1 MKDFRWIKSVI
12 GREIRRVWLL
22 CLTKC
27 SSALIAV
34 GYALL
39 MQKTVDAAV
48 ARDAA
53 AFWPALALFAAALLV
68 QVALMAASK
77 WLTESARA
85 RIENALRAHA
95 CSNILDAGRLPK
107 GQATGEIATMLTSD
121 ATYVADSLVSIL
133 PEASSMAVRAIAAL
147 ALMFSVAPA
156 LAALFIIAGAIC
168 VGLSLLM
175 RRWLKHLHT
184 TAQEAEGSMRAR
196 LQEVLESLVVIRSFG
211 ASEKAMSDL
220 GRLMGKQLKARERR
234 AGGKTASSVVFNLA
248 MQASYLAGFGY
259 GCWGILTGRVS
270 YGTLMA
276 LVQLVGQI
284 RSPFASLSGLFPQIA
299 TMSASC
305 ARLHSL
311 DAGKPQCKTPLPG
324 SSFSKLSFNDVEFSY
339 PNSLPVLNGF
349 SAEVKN
355 GEFVAITGASGI
367 GKSTML
373 MLALGMND
381 PQHGTVEVEYSGA
394 EPQVIKASNLEP
406 GTFAYVPQGNMLMS
420 DSIRDT
426 VTLADRPDAE
436 GLYHA
441 ISKRRGLIAEPT
453 DRRLQSVDER
463 LKEALY
469 VACADKFVDELP
481 NGVETMLGER
491 GSGLSEG
498 QMQRLAVARAV
509 YSGSPVLLLDEC
521 TSALDPKTEREMLD
535 RMRNLGRTVI
545 IVTHRPAALEVCDR
559 VIKLAVS
566 DNVTME

>member
-48 ARDAA
+48 AHDAA
-53 AFWPALALFAAALLV
+53 AFWPALALFAATLLT

-77 WLTESARA
+77 WLTESTQA
-85 RIENALRAHA
+85 RIENTLRAHA

-107 GQATGEIATMLTSD
+107 EQATGEIATMLTSD
-121 ATYVADSLVSIL
+121 ATYVAESLVSIL

-147 ALMFSVAPA
+147 TLMFSVAPA
-156 LAALFIIAGAIC
+156 LAALFVIAGGIC

-175 RRWLKHLHT
+175 RRWLKRLHT

-211 ASEKAMSDL
+211 ASEKAMNDL
-220 GRLMGKQLKARERR
+220 GGLMGIQLQARERR

-299 TMSASC
+299 TMTASC
-305 ARLHSL
+305 TRLRSL
-311 DAGKPQCKTPLPG
+311 DAEKPQRISPLPG
-324 SSFSKLSFNDVEFSY
+324 SSFTKLSFNDVEFSY
-339 PNSLPVLNGF
+339 PNGLPVLNGF
-349 SAEVKN
+349 SAEVRN

-373 MLALGMND
+373 MLALGMDD
-381 PQHGTVEVEYSGA
+381 PQDGTVEVEYSGA
-394 EPQVIKASNLEP
+394 EPQAIKASDLTP

-426 VTLADRPDAE
+426 VTLADHPDAE
-436 GLYHA
+436 
-441 ISKRRGLIAEPT
+441 
-453 DRRLQSVDER
+453 RLPSNASGHSARVANSSNKSQSADER

-469 VACADKFVDELP
+469 AACADKFVNELP
-481 NGVETMLGER
+481 NGTETMLGEK

-509 YSGSPVLLLDEC
+509 YSDSPVLLLDEC
-521 TSALDPKTEREMLD
+521 TSALDSNTEREMLD

-559 VIKLAVS
+559 VISLDS
-566 DNVTME
+566 

>member
-1 MKDFRWIKSVI
+1 MKDFRWIKNVI
-12 GREIRRVWLL
+12 GNEMRCVWLL

-53 AFWPALALFAAALLV
+53 AFWPALALFAAALLT
-68 QVALMAASK
+68 QVAIMAVSK
-77 WLTESARA
+77 WLTESAQA
-85 RIENALRAHA
+85 RIENTLRAHA
-95 CSNILDAGRLPK
+95 CGSILDTGRLPK
-107 GQATGEIATMLTSD
+107 GQATGEIATILTSD
-121 ATYVADSLVSIL
+121 ATCVAESLVSIL
-133 PEASSMAVRAIAAL
+133 PEATSMAVRAIAAL
-147 ALMFSVAPA
+147 ALMLNVAPA
-156 LAALFIIAGAIC
+156 LAALFVMAGATC

-175 RRWLKHLHT
+175 RRWLKRLHT

-196 LQEVLESLVVIRSFG
+196 LQEFLESLVVIRSFG
-211 ASEKAMSDL
+211 ASEKALNDL
-220 GRLMGKQLKARERR
+220 DGLMGTQLKARERR

-259 GCWGILTGRVS
+259 GCWGILTGHVS

-311 DAGKPQCKTPLPG
+311 DAEKPQRISPLPG
-324 SSFSKLSFNDVEFSY
+324 NSFSKLSFRDVEFSY
-339 PNSLPVLNGF
+339 PNCLPVLKSF
-349 SAEVKN
+349 SAEVKK
-355 GEFVAITGASGI
+355 GEFVAITGTSGI

-373 MLALGMND
+373 MLALGMED
-381 PQHGTVEVEYSGA
+381 PQRGTVEVEYSGA
-394 EPQVIKASNLEP
+394 APQAVKASDLAP

-420 DSIRDT
+420 GSIRDA
-426 VTLADRPDAE
+426 VTLADQLNSE
-436 GLYHA
+436 GLHRSTPESREQK
-441 ISKRRGLIAEPT
+441 SKQTGHES
-453 DRRLQSVDER
+453 QSGDEK
-463 LKEALY
+463 LKGALY
-469 VACADKFVDELP
+469 VACADEFAEALP
-481 NGVETMLGER
+481 CGVETMLGEK

-498 QMQRLAVARAV
+498 QMQHLAVARAI

-521 TSALDPKTEREMLD
+521 TSALDPKTERQMLD
-535 RMRNLGRTVI
+535 RMRNLCRTVI

-559 VIKLAVS
+559 VVS
-566 DNVTME
+566 LEPK

>member
-1 MKDFRWIKSVI
+1 MKDFRWIKSVS

-39 MQKTVDAAV
+39 MQRTVDAAV

-53 AFWPALALFAAALLV
+53 AFWPALALFAAALMT

-77 WLTESARA
+77 WLTESAQA
-85 RIENALRAHA
+85 RIENALRSHA

-107 GQATGEIATMLTSD
+107 GQATGKIATMLTSD
-121 ATYVADSLVSIL
+121 ATCVAESLVSIL
-133 PEASSMAVRAIAAL
+133 PEATSMAVRAIAAL
-147 ALMFSVAPA
+147 ALMLSVAPA
-156 LAALFIIAGAIC
+156 LAGLFIVAGAIC

-175 RRWLKHLHT
+175 RRWLKRLHT

-196 LQEVLESLVVIRSFG
+196 LQEFLESLVVIRSFG
-211 ASEKAMSDL
+211 ASEKAMNDL
-220 GRLMGKQLKARERR
+220 GGLMGTQLQAREHR
-234 AGGKTASSVVFNLA
+234 AGAKTASSVAFNLA

-259 GCWGILTGRVS
+259 GCWGILTGRES

-299 TMSASC
+299 TMTASC
-305 ARLHSL
+305 TRLCSL
-311 DAGKPQCKTPLPG
+311 DTEKPQRISPLPG
-324 SSFSKLSFNDVEFSY
+324 NSFSKLNYRNIEFSY
-339 PNSLPVLNGF
+339 PNGLPVLNGF
-349 SAEVKN
+349 SAEVKS

-373 MLALGMND
+373 MLALGMED

-394 EPQVIKASNLEP
+394 EAQAIKASDLIP

-420 DSIRDT
+420 GSIRDA
-426 VTLADRPDAE
+426 VAFADRPDTERLSQTTPEHCRQTIEATN
-436 GLYHA
+436 
-441 ISKRRGLIAEPT
+441 RRSEFA
-453 DRRLQSVDER
+453 DER
-463 LKEALY
+463 LKASLY
-469 VACADKFVDELP
+469 AACADKFVDYLP
-481 NGVETMLGER
+481 NGTGTMLGEK

-498 QMQRLAVARAV
+498 QMQRLAVARAI

-521 TSALDPKTEREMLD
+521 TSALDPKTERKMLN
-535 RMRNLGRTVI
+535 RMRHLGRTVI
-545 IVTHRPAALEVCDR
+545 IVTHRSAALEICDR
-559 VIKLAVS
+559 VINL
-566 DNVTME
+566 TP

>member
-22 CLTKC
+22 CITKC

-77 WLTESARA
+77 WIAESAQA
-85 RIENALRAHA
+85 RIENSLRTHA
-95 CSNILDAGRLPK
+95 CGSILNAGRLPK

-121 ATYVADSLVSIL
+121 ATYVAESLVSIL
-133 PEASSMAVRAIAAL
+133 PEASSMAVRAVAAL

-156 LAALFIIAGAIC
+156 LAALFVIAGAIC

-175 RRWLKHLHT
+175 RRWLKRLHT

-211 ASEKAMSDL
+211 ASKKAMDDL
-220 GRLMGKQLKARERR
+220 GGLMGTQLKAREHR

-299 TMSASC
+299 TMTASC
-305 ARLHSL
+305 ARLRSL
-311 DAGKPQCKTPLPG
+311 DTEKPQRISPLPG
-324 SSFSKLSFNDVEFSY
+324 GSFSKLSFNDVEFSY

-373 MLALGMND
+373 MLALGMDD
-381 PQHGTVEVEYSGA
+381 PQHGTVEVEYSGTEA
-394 EPQVIKASNLEP
+394 QAIKASDLMP
-406 GTFAYVPQGNMLMS
+406 GSSAYVPQGNMLMS
-420 DSIRDT
+420 GSIRDA
-426 VTLADRPDAE
+426 VTLADQHDTE
-436 GLYHA
+436 GPSHA
-441 ISKRRGLIAEPT
+441 TSEHRTQSAEPSN
-453 DRRLQSVDER
+453 RRSQTTDER

-469 VACADKFVDELP
+469 AACADKFVNELP
-481 NGVETMLGER
+481 NGTETMLGEK

-509 YSGSPVLLLDEC
+509 YSGFPVLLLDEC
-521 TSALDPKTEREMLD
+521 TSALDPKTERKMLD
-535 RMRNLGRTVI
+535 RMRDLGRTVI

-559 VIKLAVS
+559 VISLDS
-566 DNVTME
+566 

>member
-53 AFWPALALFAAALLV
+53 AFWPALALFAAALLT
-68 QVALMAASK
+68 QVALMAASR
-77 WLTESARA
+77 WLTESAQA

-121 ATYVADSLVSIL
+121 ATYVAESLVSIL

-156 LAALFIIAGAIC
+156 LAALFVIAGAIC

-175 RRWLKHLHT
+175 RRWLKRLHT

-196 LQEVLESLVVIRSFG
+196 LQEVLESLVVIQSFG
-211 ASEKAMSDL
+211 ANEKTMNDL
-220 GRLMGKQLKARERR
+220 GGLMGTQLKAREHR
-234 AGGKTASSVVFNLA
+234 AGGKTTSRAVFNLA

-299 TMSASC
+299 TMTASC
-305 ARLHSL
+305 ARLRSL
-311 DAGKPQCKTPLPG
+311 DTKKPQRISPLPG
-324 SSFSKLSFNDVEFSY
+324 NSFSKLSFRDVEFSY
-339 PNSLPVLNGF
+339 PSGLPVLNGF
-349 SAEVKN
+349 SAEIKN

-373 MLALGMND
+373 MLALGMDD

-394 EPQVIKASNLEP
+394 EAQAIKASDLTP

-420 DSIRDT
+420 GSIRDA
-426 VTLADRPDAE
+426 VMLADQ
-436 GLYHA
+436 
-441 ISKRRGLIAEPT
+441 T
-453 DRRLQSVDER
+453 DTERLPSNASGHPARAANSSTKSQSADER

-469 VACADKFVDELP
+469 AACANMFVNELP
-481 NGVETMLGER
+481 NGTETVLGEK

-498 QMQRLAVARAV
+498 QMQRLAVARAI
-509 YSGSPVLLLDEC
+509 YSDSPVLLLDEC

-535 RMRNLGRTVI
+535 RMHDLGRTVI

-559 VIKLAVS
+559 VVS
-566 DNVTME
+566 LEPK

>member
-12 GREIRRVWLL
+12 GHEIRRVWLL

-48 ARDAA
+48 ARNAA

-77 WLTESARA
+77 WIAESAQA
-85 RIENALRAHA
+85 RIENALRAYA
-95 CSNILDAGRLPK
+95 CGNILKAGRLPK
-107 GQATGEIATMLTSD
+107 DQATGEIATMLTSD
-121 ATYVADSLVSIL
+121 ATYVAESLVSIL
-133 PEASSMAVRAIAAL
+133 PEASSMAVRAVAAL

-156 LAALFIIAGAIC
+156 LAALFVVAGAIC

-175 RRWLKHLHT
+175 RRWLKRLHT

-196 LQEVLESLVVIRSFG
+196 LQEFLESLVVIRSFG
-211 ASEKAMSDL
+211 ASEKALDDL
-220 GRLMGKQLKARERR
+220 GGLMGTQLKARERR

-299 TMSASC
+299 TMTASC
-305 ARLHSL
+305 ARLRSL
-311 DAGKPQCKTPLPG
+311 NTEKPQWISPLPG
-324 SSFSKLSFNDVEFSY
+324 NSFSKLSFKDVEFSY
-339 PNSLPVLNGF
+339 PNGLPVLKSF
-349 SAEVKN
+349 SAEVHR

-373 MLALGMND
+373 MLALGMED
-381 PQHGTVEVEYSGA
+381 SQHGTVEVEFSGA
-394 EPQVIKASNLEP
+394 EPQAIKASDLIP

-420 DSIRDT
+420 GSIRDT
-426 VTLADRPDAE
+426 VTLADHPDTE
-436 GLYHA
+436 GLPSNASGHRA
-441 ISKRRGLIAEPT
+441 RVASSSIKS
-453 DRRLQSVDER
+453 QSEDER

-469 VACADKFVDELP
+469 TACADKFVNELP
-481 NGVETMLGER
+481 NGTETMLGEK

-498 QMQRLAVARAV
+498 QMQRLAVARAI

-535 RMRNLGRTVI
+535 RMRDLGRTVL

-559 VIKLAVS
+559 AVS
-566 DNVTME
+566 LEPK

>member
-53 AFWPALALFAAALLV
+53 AFWPALALFAAALLT

-77 WLTESARA
+77 WIAESAQA
-85 RIENALRAHA
+85 RIENALRSHA

-121 ATYVADSLVSIL
+121 ATYVAESLVSIL

-156 LAALFIIAGAIC
+156 LAALFVIAGVTC
-168 VGLSLLM
+168 VAVSLLM
-175 RRWLKHLHT
+175 RRWLKRLHT

-196 LQEVLESLVVIRSFG
+196 LQKVLESLVVIRSFG
-211 ASEKAMSDL
+211 ASERAMDDL
-220 GRLMGKQLKARERR
+220 GSLMRTQLKAREHRT
-234 AGGKTASSVVFNLA
+234 GGKTISSAVFNLA

-284 RSPFASLSGLFPQIA
+284 RSPFASLSGLFPQVA
-299 TMSASC
+299 TMAASC
-305 ARLHSL
+305 ERLRSL
-311 DAGKPQCKTPLPG
+311 NTEKPQWISPLPG
-324 SSFSKLSFNDVEFSY
+324 NSFSKLSFRDVEYSY
-339 PNSLPVLNGF
+339 PNGLPVFKSF
-349 SAEVKN
+349 SAEIKK

-373 MLALGMND
+373 TLALGMED
-381 PQHGTVEVEYSGA
+381 PLHGTVEVEYSGS
-394 EPQVIKASNLEP
+394 EPQAIKASSLTP

-420 DSIRDT
+420 GSIRDT
-426 VTLADRPDAE
+426 VALTDPLDTE
-436 GLYHA
+436 GLHHNTSESHKQK
-441 ISKRRGLIAEPT
+441 SKKKSRES
-453 DRRLQSVDER
+453 QSKDEK

-469 VACADKFVDELP
+469 VACADGFVDGLP
-481 NGVETMLGER
+481 NGMEAILGEK

-498 QMQRLAVARAV
+498 QVQRLAVARAV

-535 RMRNLGRTVI
+535 RMRDLGRTVI
-545 IVTHRPAALEVCDR
+545 IVTHRSAAQEVCDR
-559 VIKLAVS
+559 VIDFELQ
-566 DNVTME
+566 

>member
-53 AFWPALALFAAALLV
+53 VFWPALALFASALLI

-77 WLTESARA
+77 WIAESAQA

-95 CSNILDAGRLPK
+95 CGSILDAGRLPK

-121 ATYVADSLVSIL
+121 ATYVAESLVSIL

-156 LAALFIIAGAIC
+156 LAALFVVAGAIC
-168 VGLSLLM
+168 VGLSLFM
-175 RRWLKHLHT
+175 RRWLKQLHT

-211 ASEKAMSDL
+211 AIEKAMDDL
-220 GRLMGKQLKARERR
+220 GGLMGTQLKARERR

-305 ARLHSL
+305 ARLRSL
-311 DAGKPQCKTPLPG
+311 DAGKPQWISPLPG
-324 SSFSKLSFNDVEFSY
+324 NLFSKLSFRDVEFSY
-339 PNSLPVLNGF
+339 PNGLPVLNGF
-349 SAEVKN
+349 SAGVNK
-355 GEFVAITGASGI
+355 GEFIAITGASGI

-373 MLALGMND
+373 MLALGMED
-381 PQHGTVEVEYSGA
+381 PQRGTVEVEYSGA
-394 EPQVIKASNLEP
+394 EPQAIKASDLTP

-420 DSIRDT
+420 GSILDA
-426 VTLADRPDAE
+426 VTLADKIDTRDQSRNA
-436 GLYHA
+436 
-441 ISKRRGLIAEPT
+441 SKPREQTEAPSGREPY
-453 DRRLQSVDER
+453 SEIER
-463 LKEALY
+463 LKDALY
-469 VACADKFVDELP
+469 AACADGFVNELP
-481 NGVETMLGER
+481 NGVQTMLGEK

-521 TSALDPKTEREMLD
+521 TSALDPRTEREMLG
-535 RMRNLGRTVI
+535 RMRNLGRTVV
-545 IVTHRPAALEVCDR
+545 IVTHRPAALDVCDW
-559 VIKLAVS
+559 VIEL
-566 DNVTME
+566 E

>member
-1 MKDFRWIKSVI
+1 MKDFHWIKSVI
-12 GREIRRVWLL
+12 GREIGRVWLL

-68 QVALMAASK
+68 QVALMASSK
-77 WLTESARA
+77 WIAESAQA
-85 RIENALRAHA
+85 RIENALRAHV
-95 CSNILDAGRLPK
+95 CGNILKAGRLPK
-107 GQATGEIATMLTSD
+107 DQATGEIATMLTSD
-121 ATYVADSLVSIL
+121 ATYVAESLVSVL
-133 PEASSMAVRAIAAL
+133 PEASSMVVRAIAAL
-147 ALMFSVAPA
+147 ALMISVAPA
-156 LAALFIIAGAIC
+156 LAMLFVIAGAIC
-168 VGLSLLM
+168 VALSLLM
-175 RRWLKHLHT
+175 RRWLKQLHT

-211 ASEKAMSDL
+211 ASKKAMNDL
-220 GRLMGKQLKARERR
+220 GGLMGTQLQARERR
-234 AGGKTASSVVFNLA
+234 AGGKTASSAVFNLA

-299 TMSASC
+299 TMTASC
-305 ARLHSL
+305 SRLRSL
-311 DAGKPQCKTPLPG
+311 DAKQTKWKSPLPG
-324 SSFSKLSFNDVEFSY
+324 SAFFKLSFRDVEFSY
-339 PNSLPVLNGF
+339 PSGLPILNGF
-349 SAEVKN
+349 SAEVHK

-373 MLALGMND
+373 MLALGMEN

-394 EPQVIKASNLEP
+394 EAQAIKASDLMP

-420 DSIRDT
+420 GSIRDT
-426 VTLADRPDAE
+426 VTFADHPDAE
-436 GLYHA
+436 GPPSNA
-441 ISKRRGLIAEPT
+441 SGQRARVASSSSKS
-453 DRRLQSVDER
+453 QSADER
-463 LKEALY
+463 LKEALCA
-469 VACADKFVDELP
+469 ACAKKFVNELP
-481 NGVETMLGER
+481 NGTETMLGEK

-498 QMQRLAVARAV
+498 QMQRLAVARAI

-521 TSALDPKTEREMLD
+521 TSALDPKTEREMLS
-535 RMRNLGRTVI
+535 RMRDLGRTVI
-545 IVTHRPAALEVCDR
+545 IVTHRSAALEVCDR
-559 VIKLAVS
+559 VINLEAKQ
-566 DNVTME
+566 

>member
-1 MKDFRWIKSVI
+1 MKDFRWIKSVT
-12 GREIRRVWLL
+12 GHEIRRVWLL

-77 WLTESARA
+77 WIAESAQA

-95 CSNILDAGRLPK
+95 CGNILKAGRLPK
-107 GQATGEIATMLTSD
+107 DQATGEIATILTSD
-121 ATYVADSLVSIL
+121 ATYVAESLVSIL
-133 PEASSMAVRAIAAL
+133 PEASSMAVRAVAAL

-156 LAALFIIAGAIC
+156 LAALFVVAGSIC

-196 LQEVLESLVVIRSFG
+196 LQEVLESLVIIRSFG
-211 ASEKAMSDL
+211 ASKKAMNDL
-220 GRLMGKQLKARERR
+220 GGLMVKQLQARERR
-234 AGGKTASSVVFNLA
+234 AGGKTASSAVFNLA

-305 ARLHSL
+305 ARLRSL
-311 DAGKPQCKTPLPG
+311 DAGKPQWKTPLPG
-324 SSFSKLSFNDVEFSY
+324 STFSKLSFRDVEFSY
-339 PNSLPVLNGF
+339 PNGLPVLNGF

-355 GEFVAITGASGI
+355 GDFVAITGASGI

-373 MLALGMND
+373 MLALGMED
-381 PQHGTVEVEYSGA
+381 PQCGTVEVEYSGA
-394 EPQVIKASNLEP
+394 EPQAIKASDLTP

-420 DSIRDT
+420 GSIRDA
-426 VTLADRPDAE
+426 VTLADQIDTRDQSRNA
-436 GLYHA
+436 
-441 ISKRRGLIAEPT
+441 SKPCEQTETPSGREPH
-453 DRRLQSVDER
+453 SEIER
-463 LKEALY
+463 LKDALY
-469 VACADKFVDELP
+469 AACADSFVNELP
-481 NGVETMLGER
+481 SGVETMLGEK

-535 RMRNLGRTVI
+535 RMRNLGRTVV
-545 IVTHRPAALEVCDR
+545 IVTHRPAALDVCDW
-559 VIKLAVS
+559 VIEL
-566 DNVTME
+566 E

>member
-1 MKDFRWIKSVI
+1 MKDFHWIKGVI

-39 MQKTVDAAV
+39 MQETVDAAV

-53 AFWPALALFAAALLV
+53 AFWPALALFAAALLT

-77 WLTESARA
+77 WIAESARA

-95 CSNILDAGRLPK
+95 CGSILDAGRLPK
-107 GQATGEIATMLTSD
+107 GQTTGETATMLTSD
-121 ATYVADSLVSIL
+121 ATYVAESLVSIL

-156 LAALFIIAGAIC
+156 LAALFVIAGAIC
-168 VGLSLLM
+168 IAVSLLM
-175 RRWLKHLHT
+175 RRWLKRLHT

-211 ASEKAMSDL
+211 ASEKAMDDL
-220 GRLMGKQLKARERR
+220 GGLMGTQLMAREHR
-234 AGGKTASSVVFNLA
+234 AGGKTASSAVFNLA
-248 MQASYLAGFGY
+248 MQTSYLAGFGY

-284 RSPFASLSGLFPQIA
+284 RSPFASLSGLFPQVA
-299 TMSASC
+299 TMAASC
-305 ARLHSL
+305 ARLRSL
-311 DAGKPQCKTPLPG
+311 DTEKPQWISPLPG
-324 SSFSKLSFNDVEFSY
+324 NSFSKLSFRDVEFSY
-339 PNSLPVLNGF
+339 PNGLPVLKSF
-349 SAEVKN
+349 STEVHK
-355 GEFVAITGASGI
+355 GEFVAVTGASGI

-373 MLALGMND
+373 ILALGMEY
-381 PQHGTVEVEYSGA
+381 PQHGTVEVEYFGIRQQAVKTSDL
-394 EPQVIKASNLEP
+394 IP

-420 DSIRDT
+420 GSIRDA
-426 VTLADRPDAE
+426 VTLADRPGTDDLLNTTPKHRGRAAE
-436 GLYHA
+436 
-441 ISKRRGLIAEPT
+441 ST
-453 DRRLQSVDER
+453 DRRSQSVDER
-463 LKEALY
+463 LIEALY
-469 VACADKFVDELP
+469 AAYADEFVNELP
-481 NGVETMLGER
+481 YGAETVLGEK

-521 TSALDPKTEREMLD
+521 TSALDPETEREMLD

-545 IVTHRPAALEVCDR
+545 IVTHRHAALEVCDR
-559 VIKLAVS
+559 VINL
-566 DNVTME
+566 TP

>member
-12 GREIRRVWLL
+12 GHEIRRVWLL

-77 WLTESARA
+77 WIAESAQA

-95 CSNILDAGRLPK
+95 CGNILDAGHLPK
-107 GQATGEIATMLTSD
+107 GQATGEIATMLSSD
-121 ATYVADSLVSIL
+121 TTYVAESLVSIL
-133 PEASSMAVRAIAAL
+133 PEASSMVVRAIAAL

-156 LAALFIIAGAIC
+156 LAALFVIAGAIC
-168 VGLSLLM
+168 VGVSLLM

-211 ASEKAMSDL
+211 ASEKAVNDL
-220 GRLMGKQLKARERR
+220 CGLMDTQLKAREHR

-299 TMSASC
+299 TMTASC
-305 ARLHSL
+305 LRLRSL
-311 DAGKPQCKTPLPG
+311 DTKQPKWKSPLPG
-324 SSFSKLSFNDVEFSY
+324 STFSKLSFRNVEFSY
-339 PNSLPVLNGF
+339 PNGTPVLNGF
-349 SAEVKN
+349 SAEVHK

-367 GKSTML
+367 GKSTIL
-373 MLALGMND
+373 MLALGMED
-381 PQHGTVEVEYSGA
+381 PQHGTVEVKYSGA
-394 EPQVIKASNLEP
+394 EAQAIKASDLTP

-420 DSIRDT
+420 GRIRDT
-426 VTLADRPDAE
+426 VTLADKIDARDSSRN
-436 GLYHA
+436 A
-441 ISKRRGLIAEPT
+441 SKPYEQTETPNGRKP
-453 DRRLQSVDER
+453 QSEDER

-469 VACADKFVDELP
+469 TACADNFVEALP
-481 NGVETMLGER
+481 NGTETMLGEK

-498 QMQRLAVARAV
+498 QMQRLAVARAI

-545 IVTHRPAALEVCDR
+545 IVTHRPAALEVCNR
-559 VIKLAVS
+559 VINLEAKQ
-566 DNVTME
+566 

>member
-1 MKDFRWIKSVI
+1 MKDFRWIKNVI

-48 ARDAA
+48 ARDTV
-53 AFWPALALFAAALLV
+53 AFWPALALFAAALLT
-68 QVALMAASK
+68 QVAIMAASK
-77 WLTESARA
+77 WLTESAQA
-85 RIENALRAHA
+85 RIENALRTHA
-95 CSNILDAGRLPK
+95 CSNILEAGRLPK
-107 GQATGEIATMLTSD
+107 GQATGEITTMLTSD
-121 ATYVADSLVSIL
+121 ATYVAESLVSIL

-156 LAALFIIAGAIC
+156 LAALFVIAGAIC

-175 RRWLKHLHT
+175 RRWLKRLHT

-211 ASEKAMSDL
+211 ASEKAMDDL
-220 GRLMGKQLKARERR
+220 GSLMGAQLKAREHR

-305 ARLHSL
+305 ARLRTL
-311 DAGKPQCKTPLPG
+311 DTEKPQRISPLPG
-324 SSFSKLSFNDVEFSY
+324 NSFSKLSFRDVEFSY
-339 PNSLPVLNGF
+339 PNGLPVLKGL

-373 MLALGMND
+373 MLALGMDD

-394 EPQVIKASNLEP
+394 EPQAIKASNLTP

-420 DSIRDT
+420 GSIRDA
-426 VTLADRPDAE
+426 VTLADQTGTE
-436 GLYHA
+436 GLPHVTSEHRA
-441 ISKRRGLIAEPT
+441 RAVSINGSKQ
-453 DRRLQSVDER
+453 QSADDR

-469 VACADKFVDELP
+469 VACADKFVNELP
-481 NGVETMLGER
+481 NGKEAMLGEK

-498 QMQRLAVARAV
+498 QMQRLAVARAI

-535 RMRNLGRTVI
+535 RMRDLGRTVI
-545 IVTHRPAALEVCDR
+545 IVTHRTAALKVCDR
-559 VIKLAVS
+559 VINLESKP
-566 DNVTME
+566 

>member
-1 MKDFRWIKSVI
+1 MKDFHWIKSVI

-48 ARDAA
+48 ARNTA
-53 AFWPALALFAAALLV
+53 AFWPALALFAAALLT

-77 WLTESARA
+77 WLTESAQA

-95 CSNILDAGRLPK
+95 CDSILDAGRLPK

-121 ATYVADSLVSIL
+121 AAYVAESLVSIL

-147 ALMFSVAPA
+147 ALMFSVTPT
-156 LAALFIIAGAIC
+156 LAALFVIAGVAC
-168 VGLSLLM
+168 VAVSLLM
-175 RRWLKHLHT
+175 RRWLKRLHT
-184 TAQEAEGSMRAR
+184 TAQEAEGSLRAR

-211 ASEKAMSDL
+211 AGDKAMDGL
-220 GRLMGKQLKARERR
+220 GGLMDVQLKAREHR
-234 AGGKTASSVVFNLA
+234 ASGKTTSSVVFNLA

-284 RSPFASLSGLFPQIA
+284 RSPFASLSGLFPQVA
-299 TMSASC
+299 TMAASC
-305 ARLHSL
+305 ARLRSL
-311 DAGKPQCKTPLPG
+311 NTEKPQWIRPLPG
-324 SSFSKLSFNDVEFSY
+324 NSFSKLNFRDVEFSY
-339 PNSLPVLNGF
+339 PNGQPVLNAF
-349 SAEVKN
+349 SAEFRR

-373 MLALGMND
+373 MLVLGMAE
-381 PQHGTVEVEYSGA
+381 PQHGVVEVEYTGA
-394 EPQVIKASNLEP
+394 DTQAIKASYLAP

-420 DSIRDT
+420 GSIRET
-426 VTLADRPDAE
+426 VTLADLPSTD
-436 GLYHA
+436 GLLHTTPE
-441 ISKRRGLIAEPT
+441 RRERTAGSA
-453 DRRLQSVDER
+453 DRRSQSVDER
-463 LKEALY
+463 LIEALY
-469 VACADKFVDELP
+469 VACADKFVNELP
-481 NGVETMLGER
+481 YGAETMLGEK

-535 RMRNLGRTVI
+535 RMRNLGRTVV
-545 IVTHRPAALEVCDR
+545 IVTHRSAALENCDR
-559 VIKLAVS
+559 VVS
-566 DNVTME
+566 L

>member
-12 GREIRRVWLL
+12 GREIARVWLL

-53 AFWPALALFAAALLV
+53 AFWPALALFASALLI

-77 WLTESARA
+77 WIAESAQA
-85 RIENALRAHA
+85 RIENALREHA
-95 CSNILDAGRLPK
+95 CGNILDASRLPK

-121 ATYVADSLVSIL
+121 AAYVAESLVSIL

-147 ALMFSVAPA
+147 VLMISVAPT
-156 LAALFIIAGAIC
+156 LAMLFVIAGANSVAI
-168 VGLSLLM
+168 SLLM
-175 RRWLKHLHT
+175 RRWLKRLHT

-211 ASEKAMSDL
+211 ASEKAMNDL
-220 GRLMGKQLKARERR
+220 GGLMGTQLKARERR

-259 GCWGILTGRVS
+259 GCWEILTGRVS

-299 TMSASC
+299 TMTASC
-305 ARLHSL
+305 ARLRSL
-311 DAGKPQCKTPLPG
+311 DTEKPQRISPLPG
-324 SSFSKLSFNDVEFSY
+324 SSFSKLTFRDVEFSY
-339 PNSLPVLNGF
+339 PNGLPVLNGF
-349 SAEVKN
+349 SAEVHK

-373 MLALGMND
+373 MLALGMDD
-381 PQHGTVEVEYSGA
+381 PQHGAVEVEYSGA
-394 EPQVIKASNLEP
+394 EPQAVRASDLMP

-420 DSIRDT
+420 GSIRDA
-426 VTLADRPDAE
+426 VALADKIDARDPSRN
-436 GLYHA
+436 A
-441 ISKRRGLIAEPT
+441 SKPCEQTETPNGRKP
-453 DRRLQSVDER
+453 QSEDER

-469 VACADKFVDELP
+469 AACANSFVNELL
-481 NGVETMLGER
+481 NGVETKLGEK

>member
-1 MKDFRWIKSVI
+1 MKDFRWIKNVA
-12 GREIRRVWLL
+12 GREMRRVWLL

-39 MQKTVDAAV
+39 MQRTVDAAV
-48 ARDAA
+48 ARDTA
-53 AFWPALALFAAALLV
+53 AFWPALALFAAALLT

-77 WLTESARA
+77 WIAESAQA

-95 CSNILDAGRLPK
+95 CKNILDIGRLPK
-107 GQATGEIATMLTSD
+107 GQATGEIATVLTSD
-121 ATYVADSLVSIL
+121 ATYVAESLVSIL
-133 PEASSMAVRAIAAL
+133 PEASSMTVRAIAAL

-156 LAALFIIAGAIC
+156 LAGLFVIAGAIC
-168 VGLSLLM
+168 VVLSLFM
-175 RRWLKHLHT
+175 RRWLKRLHT

-196 LQEVLESLVVIRSFG
+196 LQEALESLVVIRSFG
-211 ASEKAMSDL
+211 ASEKAMDGL
-220 GRLMGKQLKARERR
+220 DDLMGMQLKARERR
-234 AGGKTASSVVFNLA
+234 AGGKTASSIVFNLA

-284 RSPFASLSGLFPQIA
+284 RSPFASLSGLFPQVA

-305 ARLHSL
+305 ARLRSL
-311 DAGKPQCKTPLPG
+311 DTKQPQWQSPLPG
-324 SSFSKLSFNDVEFSY
+324 NTFSKLSFRDVEFSY
-339 PNSLPVLNGF
+339 PNGLPVLTGL
-349 SAEVKN
+349 SVEIQK

-373 MLALGMND
+373 MLALGMED
-381 PQHGTVEVEYSGA
+381 PQQGTVEVEYSGA
-394 EPQVIKASNLEP
+394 ETQTVKASELAP

-420 DSIRDT
+420 GSIRDT
-426 VTLADRPDAE
+426 VTLADQADTE
-436 GLYHA
+436 GLSHNA
-441 ISKRRGLIAEPT
+441 S
-453 DRRLQSVDER
+453 DRRAQAVSTNSSKPQSTNDR

-469 VACADKFVDELP
+469 IACADKFVNELP
-481 NGVETMLGER
+481 NGVETMLGEK

-498 QMQRLAVARAV
+498 QMQRLAVARAI
-509 YSGSPVLLLDEC
+509 YSGAPVLLLDEC

-545 IVTHRPAALEVCDR
+545 IVTHRPAALEVCNR
-559 VIKLAVS
+559 VVS
-566 DNVTME
+566 LEPK

>member
-1 MKDFRWIKSVI
+1 MRDFRWIKGVI

-48 ARDAA
+48 ARDAV
-53 AFWPALALFAAALLV
+53 AFWPALALFAAVLLA

-77 WLTESARA
+77 WIAESAQA

-95 CSNILDAGRLPK
+95 CGNILDAGRLPK
-107 GQATGEIATMLTSD
+107 DQATGEIATMLTSD
-121 ATYVADSLVSIL
+121 ATYVAESLVSIL
-133 PEASSMAVRAIAAL
+133 PEASSMTVRAIAAL

-156 LAALFIIAGAIC
+156 LAVLFVIAGAIC
-168 VGLSLLM
+168 AGLSLLM

-211 ASEKAMSDL
+211 ASEKAMVDL
-220 GRLMGKQLKARERR
+220 GGLMGKQLKARERR

-299 TMSASC
+299 TMTASC
-305 ARLHSL
+305 ARLRSL
-311 DAGKPQCKTPLPG
+311 DTEKPQRISPLPG
-324 SSFSKLSFNDVEFSY
+324 NSFSKLSFNDVEFSY
-339 PNSLPVLNGF
+339 PNGLHVLDGF
-349 SAEVKN
+349 SDEVKN

-373 MLALGMND
+373 MLALGMED

-394 EPQVIKASNLEP
+394 ELQTIKTINLTP

-420 DSIRDT
+420 GSIRDT
-426 VTLADRPDAE
+426 VTLADHPDAE
-436 GLYHA
+436 GLPNNASGHRA
-441 ISKRRGLIAEPT
+441 RAASSSSKS
-453 DRRLQSVDER
+453 QSADER

-469 VACADKFVDELP
+469 AACADKFVNELP
-481 NGVETMLGER
+481 NGTETMLGEK

-498 QMQRLAVARAV
+498 QMQRLAVARAI

-535 RMRNLGRTVI
+535 RMRGLSRTVI

-559 VIKLAVS
+559 VVS
-566 DNVTME
+566 LESK

>member
-1 MKDFRWIKSVI
+1 MT
-12 GREIRRVWLL
+12 RVWLL

-48 ARDAA
+48 TRDSA
-53 AFWPALALFAAALLV
+53 AFWPALALFAAALLT

-77 WLTESARA
+77 WLTESAQA

-121 ATYVADSLVSIL
+121 ATYVAESLVSIL

-156 LAALFIIAGAIC
+156 LAALFVIAGAIC

-175 RRWLKHLHT
+175 RRWLKRLHT
-184 TAQEAEGSMRAR
+184 TVQEAEGSMRAR

-211 ASEKAMSDL
+211 ASEKVMNDL
-220 GRLMGKQLKARERR
+220 GGLMGAQLKAREHR

-284 RSPFASLSGLFPQIA
+284 RSPFASLSGLFPQVA

-305 ARLHSL
+305 ERLRAL
-311 DAGKPQCKTPLPG
+311 DTKQLQWQSPLPG
-324 SSFSKLSFNDVEFSY
+324 NTFSKLSFRDVEFSY
-339 PNSLPVLNGF
+339 PNGLPVLTGF
-349 SAEVKN
+349 SAEIHK

-373 MLALGMND
+373 MLALGMED
-381 PQHGTVEVEYSGA
+381 PQRGIVEIEYSGA
-394 EPQVIKASNLEP
+394 ETQTIKASELAP

-420 DSIRDT
+420 GSIHET
-426 VTLADRPDAE
+426 VTLADHPGTE
-436 GLYHA
+436 GLLGNASGHRA
-441 ISKRRGLIAEPT
+441 RIASSNSKS
-453 DRRLQSVDER
+453 QSADER

-469 VACADKFVDELP
+469 AACADKFVNELP
-481 NGVETMLGER
+481 NGTETMLGEK

-498 QMQRLAVARAV
+498 QMQRLAVARAI

-521 TSALDPKTEREMLD
+521 TSALDPKTEQEMLD
-535 RMRNLGRTVI
+535 RMRDLGRTVI
-545 IVTHRPAALEVCDR
+545 IVTHRHAALEVCDR
-559 VIKLAVS
+559 VISLES
-566 DNVTME
+566 QR

>member
-53 AFWPALALFAAALLV
+53 AFWPALALFAAALLT
-68 QVALMAASK
+68 QVALMAASR
-77 WLTESARA
+77 WLTESAQA

-121 ATYVADSLVSIL
+121 ATYVAESLVSIL

-156 LAALFIIAGAIC
+156 LAALFVIAGAIC
-168 VGLSLLM
+168 VGVSLLM
-175 RRWLKHLHT
+175 RRWLKRLHT
-184 TAQEAEGSMRAR
+184 TALEAEGSMRAR
-196 LQEVLESLVVIRSFG
+196 LQEVLESLVVIQSFG
-211 ASEKAMSDL
+211 ANEKTMNDL
-220 GRLMGKQLKARERR
+220 GGLMGTQLKAREHR
-234 AGGKTASSVVFNLA
+234 AGGKTTSRAVFNLA

-299 TMSASC
+299 TMTASC
-305 ARLHSL
+305 ARLRSL
-311 DAGKPQCKTPLPG
+311 DTKKPQRISPLPG
-324 SSFSKLSFNDVEFSY
+324 NSFSKLSFRDVEFSY
-339 PNSLPVLNGF
+339 PSGLPVLNGF
-349 SAEVKN
+349 SAEIKN

-373 MLALGMND
+373 MLALGMDD

-394 EPQVIKASNLEP
+394 EAQAIKASDLTP

-420 DSIRDT
+420 GSVRDV
-426 VTLADRPDAE
+426 VTLADQTDAE
-436 GLYHA
+436 GPLSNALEHRA
-441 ISKRRGLIAEPT
+441 RVASSSSKS
-453 DRRLQSVDER
+453 QSADER

-469 VACADKFVDELP
+469 AACADKFVSELP
-481 NGVETMLGER
+481 SGVETMLGEK

-498 QMQRLAVARAV
+498 QMQRLAVARAI

-535 RMRNLGRTVI
+535 RIRDLGRAVI
-545 IVTHRPAALEVCDR
+545 IVTHRSAALEVCDR
-559 VIKLAVS
+559 VIYLEAKQ
-566 DNVTME
+566 

>member
-1 MKDFRWIKSVI
+1 MKDFHWIKGVI

-39 MQKTVDAAV
+39 MQETVDAAF
-48 ARDAA
+48 ARNAA
-53 AFWPALALFAAALLV
+53 AFWPALALFAAALLT

-77 WLTESARA
+77 WIAESAQA

-95 CSNILDAGRLPK
+95 CGSILDAGRLPK
-107 GQATGEIATMLTSD
+107 GQATGETATMLTSD
-121 ATYVADSLVSIL
+121 ATYVAESLVSIL

-147 ALMFSVAPA
+147 ALMFRVAPA
-156 LAALFIIAGAIC
+156 LAALFVIAGAIC
-168 VGLSLLM
+168 VAISLLM
-175 RRWLKHLHT
+175 RRWLKRLHT

-211 ASEKAMSDL
+211 ASEKAMDDL
-220 GRLMGKQLKARERR
+220 GSLMGMQLKAREHR
-234 AGGKTASSVVFNLA
+234 AGGKTASSAVFNLA

-305 ARLHSL
+305 ARLRSL
-311 DAGKPQCKTPLPG
+311 DTEKPKRISHLPG
-324 SSFSKLSFNDVEFSY
+324 NSFSKLNFRDVEFSY
-339 PNSLPVLNGF
+339 PNGLPVLKSF
-349 SAEVKN
+349 SAEVKK
-355 GEFVAITGASGI
+355 GEFVAVTGASGI

-373 MLALGMND
+373 MLALGMED

-394 EPQVIKASNLEP
+394 AQRVIKASDLAP

-420 DSIRDT
+420 GSIRDT
-426 VTLADRPDAE
+426 VTFADRLGTE
-436 GLYHA
+436 GLCYA
-441 ISKRRGLIAEPT
+441 TSKHRWQTAEPT
-453 DRRLQSVDER
+453 NYESQSMDKK
-463 LKEALY
+463 LNEALY
-469 VACADKFVDELP
+469 IACADKFVDELP
-481 NGVETMLGER
+481 NGIETMLGEK

-498 QMQRLAVARAV
+498 QMQRLAVARAI

-521 TSALDPKTEREMLD
+521 TSALDSKTEREMLGRIRD
-535 RMRNLGRTVI
+535 LGRTVI
-545 IVTHRPAALEVCDR
+545 IVTHRPAALEVCER
-559 VIKLAVS
+559 VMDIES
-566 DNVTME
+566 GQ

>member
-34 GYALL
+34 AYALL

-53 AFWPALALFAAALLV
+53 AFWSALALFAAALLT
-68 QVALMAASK
+68 QVALMAASR
-77 WLTESARA
+77 WLTESAQA

-121 ATYVADSLVSIL
+121 ATYVAESLVSIL

-147 ALMFSVAPA
+147 AVMFSVAPA
-156 LAALFIIAGAIC
+156 LAALFVIAGAIC
-168 VGLSLLM
+168 IGVSLLM
-175 RRWLKHLHT
+175 RRWLKRLHT

-211 ASEKAMSDL
+211 ANEKTMNDL
-220 GRLMGKQLKARERR
+220 GGLMGTQLKAREHR
-234 AGGKTASSVVFNLA
+234 AGGKTTSSAVFNLA

-299 TMSASC
+299 TMTASC
-305 ARLHSL
+305 ARLRSL
-311 DAGKPQCKTPLPG
+311 DTKKPQRISPLPG
-324 SSFSKLSFNDVEFSY
+324 NSFSKLSFRDVEFSY
-339 PNSLPVLNGF
+339 PSGPPVLNGF
-349 SAEVKN
+349 SAEIKN

-373 MLALGMND
+373 MLALGMED

-394 EPQVIKASNLEP
+394 EPQAIKASDLNP

-420 DSIRDT
+420 GSIHDA
-426 VTLADRPDAE
+426 VALADHPDAE
-436 GLYHA
+436 GLSSSASGHRA
-441 ISKRRGLIAEPT
+441 RIASSNSKS
-453 DRRLQSVDER
+453 QSVDEK
-463 LKEALY
+463 LNEALY
-469 VACADKFVDELP
+469 AACADKFVNELS
-481 NGVETMLGER
+481 NRTETMLGEK

-498 QMQRLAVARAV
+498 QMQRLAVARAI

-535 RMRNLGRTVI
+535 RMRYLGRTVI
-545 IVTHRPAALEVCDR
+545 IVTHRHAALEVCDR
-559 VIKLAVS
+559 VISLES
-566 DNVTME
+566 QR

>member
-12 GREIRRVWLL
+12 GHEIRRVWLL
-22 CLTKC
+22 CLSKC

-77 WLTESARA
+77 WIAESAQA

-95 CSNILDAGRLPK
+95 CGSILNAGRLPK

-121 ATYVADSLVSIL
+121 ATYVAESLVSIL
-133 PEASSMAVRAIAAL
+133 PEASSMAVRAVAAL

-156 LAALFIIAGAIC
+156 LAALFVIAGAIC

-175 RRWLKHLHT
+175 RRWLKRLHT

-211 ASEKAMSDL
+211 ASKKAMDDL
-220 GRLMGKQLKARERR
+220 GGLMGTQLKAREHR

-299 TMSASC
+299 TMTASC
-305 ARLHSL
+305 ARLRSL
-311 DAGKPQCKTPLPG
+311 DTEKPQRISPLPG
-324 SSFSKLSFNDVEFSY
+324 SSFSRLSFNDVEFSY

-373 MLALGMND
+373 MLALGMDD
-381 PQHGTVEVEYSGA
+381 PHHGTVEVEYSGA

-420 DSIRDT
+420 GSIRDT
-426 VTLADRPDAE
+426 VALADQPDAE

-453 DRRLQSVDER
+453 DHRLQSVDER

-469 VACADKFVDELP
+469 VACADKYVDELP

-535 RMRNLGRTVI
+535 RMRNLGRTVV
-545 IVTHRPAALEVCDR
+545 IVTHRPAALEVCNL
-559 VIKLAVS
+559 VISLDS
-566 DNVTME
+566 

>member
-1 MKDFRWIKSVI
+1 MT
-12 GREIRRVWLL
+12 RVWLL

-48 ARDAA
+48 ARNTA
-53 AFWPALALFAAALLV
+53 AFWPALALFAAALLT
-68 QVALMAASK
+68 QVAIMAASK
-77 WLTESARA
+77 WLTESAQA
-85 RIENALRAHA
+85 RIENALRTHA
-95 CSNILDAGRLPK
+95 CSNILDVGRLPK

-121 ATYVADSLVSIL
+121 ATYVAESLVSIL

-147 ALMFSVAPA
+147 MLMFSVAPA
-156 LAALFIIAGAIC
+156 LAALFVIAGAIC

-175 RRWLKHLHT
+175 RRWLKRLHT
-184 TAQEAEGSMRAR
+184 TAQETEGSMRAR

-211 ASEKAMSDL
+211 ASEKAMNDL
-220 GRLMGKQLKARERR
+220 GGLMGTQLQAREHR

-299 TMSASC
+299 TMTASC
-305 ARLHSL
+305 TRLRSL
-311 DAGKPQCKTPLPG
+311 DTEKPQWIGPLPG
-324 SSFSKLSFNDVEFSY
+324 NSFSKLNFRDVEFSY
-339 PNSLPVLNGF
+339 PNGLPVLKSF
-349 SAEVKN
+349 SAKVKN

-373 MLALGMND
+373 MLALGMED

-394 EPQVIKASNLEP
+394 EPQTIKASNLTP

-420 DSIRDT
+420 GSIRDA
-426 VTLADRPDAE
+426 VTLADPLDTE
-436 GLYHA
+436 GLHRSTSES
-441 ISKRRGLIAEPT
+441 SKQKPEQTSHELQPRGEK
-453 DRRLQSVDER
+453 

-469 VACADKFVDELP
+469 TACADGFVSDLP
-481 NGVETMLGER
+481 DGVQTMLEER

-498 QMQRLAVARAV
+498 QMQRIAVARAV

-535 RMRNLGRTVI
+535 RMRDLGRTVI

-559 VIKLAVS
+559 VISLES
-566 DNVTME
+566 QR

>member
-53 AFWPALALFAAALLV
+53 VFWPALALFASALLI

-77 WLTESARA
+77 WIAESAQA

-95 CSNILDAGRLPK
+95 CGNILDAGRLPK

-121 ATYVADSLVSIL
+121 ATYVAESLVSIL

-156 LAALFIIAGAIC
+156 LAALFVVAGAIC

-175 RRWLKHLHT
+175 RRWLKRLHT
-184 TAQEAEGSMRAR
+184 TAQETEGSMRAR

-211 ASEKAMSDL
+211 ASEKAMDDL
-220 GRLMGKQLKARERR
+220 GGLMGTQLKARERR

-305 ARLHSL
+305 ARLRSL
-311 DAGKPQCKTPLPG
+311 DAKKTQWKSPLPG
-324 SSFSKLSFNDVEFSY
+324 STFSRLSFRDVEFSY
-339 PNSLPVLNGF
+339 PNGLPVLKSF
-349 SAEVKN
+349 SAEVHR

-373 MLALGMND
+373 MLALGMDD

-394 EPQVIKASNLEP
+394 EPQAIKASNLTP
-406 GTFAYVPQGNMLMS
+406 GTFAHVPQGNMLMS
-420 DSIRDT
+420 GSIRDA
-426 VTLADRPDAE
+426 VMLADKIDTRDQSRNA
-436 GLYHA
+436 
-441 ISKRRGLIAEPT
+441 SKPCEQTETPSGREPH
-453 DRRLQSVDER
+453 SEDEK
-463 LKEALY
+463 LKDALY
-469 VACADKFVDELP
+469 AACADSFVNELP
-481 NGVETMLGER
+481 SGVETMLGEK
-491 GSGLSEG
+491 GAGLSEG
-498 QMQRLAVARAV
+498 QMQRLAVARAI
-509 YSGSPVLLLDEC
+509 YSGSPALLLDEC
-521 TSALDPKTEREMLD
+521 TSALDPRTEREMLD
-535 RMRNLGRTVI
+535 RMRNLGRTVV

-559 VIKLAVS
+559 VINFES
-566 DNVTME
+566 RQ

>member
-77 WLTESARA
+77 WLTESAQA

-121 ATYVADSLVSIL
+121 ATYVAESLVSIL

-156 LAALFIIAGAIC
+156 LAALFVIAGAIC

-211 ASEKAMSDL
+211 ASEKAMVDL
-220 GRLMGKQLKARERR
+220 GGLMDTRLKAREHR
-234 AGGKTASSVVFNLA
+234 AGGKTASSAVFNLA

-305 ARLHSL
+305 ARLRSL
-311 DAGKPQCKTPLPG
+311 DAGKPQCKIPLPG

-406 GTFAYVPQGNMLMS
+406 GTFAYAPQGNMLMS
-420 DSIRDT
+420 GSIRDA
-426 VTLADRPDAE
+426 VTLADRSDTEE
-436 GLYHA
+436 GLSHA
-441 ISKRRGLIAEPT
+441 ALEHRGQIAEPT
-453 DRRLQSVDER
+453 DRRSQSADER
-463 LKEALY
+463 LKEVLHA
-469 VACADKFVDELP
+469 ACADKFVDELP
-481 NGVETMLGER
+481 NGTETMLGEK

-498 QMQRLAVARAV
+498 QMQRLAVARAI

-535 RMRNLGRTVI
+535 RMRNLSRTVI

-559 VIKLAVS
+559 VINLEAKQ
-566 DNVTME
+566 

>member
-1 MKDFRWIKSVI
+1 MKDFRWIKNVI
-12 GREIRRVWLL
+12 GQEMRRVWLL

-39 MQKTVDAAV
+39 MQKTIDAAV

-53 AFWPALALFAAALLV
+53 AFWPALALFAAALLT
-68 QVALMAASK
+68 QVALMATSK
-77 WLTESARA
+77 WIAESAQA
-85 RIENALRAHA
+85 RIENTLRAHA

-121 ATYVADSLVSIL
+121 AAYVAESLVSIL

-156 LAALFIIAGAIC
+156 LATLFVIAGVAC
-168 VGLSLLM
+168 VAVSLLM
-175 RRWLKHLHT
+175 RRWLKRLHT

-211 ASEKAMSDL
+211 ASEKAMDDL
-220 GRLMGKQLKARERR
+220 GGLMGTQLKARERR

-284 RSPFASLSGLFPQIA
+284 RSPFASLSGLFPQVA

-305 ARLHSL
+305 ARLHTL
-311 DAGKPQCKTPLPG
+311 DTEMPQWLSPLPRN
-324 SSFSKLSFNDVEFSY
+324 SFSKLSFRDVEFSY
-339 PNSLPVLNGF
+339 PNGLPVLNGF
-349 SAEVKN
+349 SAEIHKD
-355 GEFVAITGASGI
+355 EFVAITGASGI

-373 MLALGMND
+373 MLALGMED
-381 PQHGTVEVEYSGA
+381 PQQGTVEVEYTGTEA
-394 EPQVIKASNLEP
+394 QTIKASELTP
-406 GTFAYVPQGNMLMS
+406 GTFAYVPQGNILMS
-420 DSIRDT
+420 GSISEA
-426 VTLADRPDAE
+426 VTLADQSDTKELPHVTSEHRAQAE
-436 GLYHA
+436 GHG
-441 ISKRRGLIAEPT
+441 STRP
-453 DRRLQSVDER
+453 QSADDR

-469 VACADKFVDELP
+469 VACADKFVNELP
-481 NGVETMLGER
+481 KGAETLLGEK

-535 RMRNLGRTVI
+535 RMRDLGRTVI

-559 VIKLAVS
+559 VISLDS
-566 DNVTME
+566 

>member
-12 GREIRRVWLL
+12 GHEIRRVWLL

-77 WLTESARA
+77 WIAESAQA
-85 RIENALRAHA
+85 RIENVLRAHA
-95 CSNILDAGRLPK
+95 CGNILKAGRLPK
-107 GQATGEIATMLTSD
+107 DQATGEIATILTSD
-121 ATYVADSLVSIL
+121 ATYVAESLVSIL
-133 PEASSMAVRAIAAL
+133 PEASSMMVRAIAAL
-147 ALMFSVAPA
+147 ALMISVAPA
-156 LAALFIIAGAIC
+156 LAMLFVIAGAIC
-168 VGLSLLM
+168 VALSLLM
-175 RRWLKHLHT
+175 RRWLKRLHT
-184 TAQEAEGSMRAR
+184 AAQETEGSMRAR
-196 LQEVLESLVVIRSFG
+196 LQEVLESLVVIRSFR
-211 ASEKAMSDL
+211 ASKKAMGDL
-220 GRLMGKQLKARERR
+220 GDLMDTLLKAREHRV
-234 AGGKTASSVVFNLA
+234 GGKTASSMIFNLA

-299 TMSASC
+299 TMTASC
-305 ARLHSL
+305 SRLRSL
-311 DAGKPQCKTPLPG
+311 DAEKSQWISPPPG
-324 SSFSKLSFNDVEFSY
+324 NSFSKLSFNDVEFSY

-349 SAEVKN
+349 SAEVKK

-373 MLALGMND
+373 MLALGMED

-394 EPQVIKASNLEP
+394 EPQTIKASNLTP

-420 DSIRDT
+420 GSIRDT
-426 VTLADRPDAE
+426 VTFADHPDAE
-436 GLYHA
+436 GPPSNA
-441 ISKRRGLIAEPT
+441 SGQRARVASSSSKS
-453 DRRLQSVDER
+453 QSADER

-469 VACADKFVDELP
+469 AACANKFVNELP
-481 NGVETMLGER
+481 NGTETMLGEK

-498 QMQRLAVARAV
+498 QMQRLAVARAI

-521 TSALDPKTEREMLD
+521 TSALDPKTEREMLG
-535 RMRNLGRTVI
+535 RMRDLARTVI
-545 IVTHRPAALEVCDR
+545 IVTHRSAALEVCDR
-559 VIKLAVS
+559 VINLEAKQ
-566 DNVTME
+566 